1 MKKWNFIS
9 SALAFVAGI
18 TVAPASVFWIYGGD
32 APEEL
37 LKK

>member
-9 SALAFVAGI
+9 SALAFIAVL
-18 TVAPASVFWIYGGD
+18 TVTPASVFWVGGGD

-37 LKK
+37 LK